1 MSVRILS
8 NSSIIKLKE
17 EMLVTT
23 WFVMPTNEIKGM
35 MHIKRDPGSNPA
47 CGKKIFWL
55 KY

>member
-1 MSVRILS
+1 V
-8 NSSIIKLKE
+8 
-17 EMLVTT
+17 VTT